1 MTRARIVARRR
12 GPLVVEGEIDLL
24 DLEGKPVDVGDRKR
38 ILLCRCGASKTKPL
52 CDGCHNRNGFES
64 EG

>member
-1 MTRARIVARRR
+1 MTCAKIAARPR
-12 GPLVVEGEIDLL
+12 GPLVVEGEIELY
-24 DLEGKPVDVGDRKR
+24 DLEGNRIDVGERKR

-52 CDGCHNRNGFES
+52 CDGCHNRIGFEG

>member
-1 MTRARIVARRR
+1 
-12 GPLVVEGEIDLL
+12 VVEGEVELF
-24 DLEGKPVDVGDRKR
+24 DLEGNRIDVAGRKR

-52 CDGCHNRNGFES
+52 CDGCHNRNGFEG